1 MSLCFR
7 QVWLLVRITS
17 SKLTDFAILPISS
30 FSNSGEFQFPSI
42 TKHNCYSFTKLN
54 KLICKRTIWR
64 PRSNKQSKI
73 NERYAISQF
82 VVCQM
87 TCVSFQYSI
96 VIVWCVFIKSV
107 LSSHM
112 PCSIMFS
119 RCSRNRYTNMPAI
132 SGVYQPTT
140 YNVGYEQHPDWSQQ
154 PRRNRMSKLA
164 DWLQSDECCRRIF
177 IASCVVIVLF
187 IVLVMLEFV
196 LASLSDFNVINH
208 DDPVYTVVLY
218 VCLFIVGIACILALA
233 LVYLRFVRHKRFYF
247 WPFVRTESLARQ
259 MSSQGR
265 NGQVRVH

>member
-1 MSLCFR
+1 
-7 QVWLLVRITS
+7 
-17 SKLTDFAILPISS
+17 
-30 FSNSGEFQFPSI
+30 
-42 TKHNCYSFTKLN
+42 
-54 KLICKRTIWR
+54 
-64 PRSNKQSKI
+64 
-73 NERYAISQF
+73 
-82 VVCQM
+82 
-87 TCVSFQYSI
+87 
-96 VIVWCVFIKSV
+96 
-107 LSSHM
+107 
-112 PCSIMFS
+112 
-119 RCSRNRYTNMPAI
+119 MPAI

-187 IVLVMLEFV
+187 IVLVLLEFV

-208 DDPVYTVVLY
+208 DDPLYTVVLY

-265 NGQVRVH
+265 NGQAMVLNPSTDLLVTPAQYGPVIEPPLTMHEEDETRNLMSSDLKDLNEEAEERPLESDPRIVLRPPGHRDDA